1 MKKSFIVIG
10 LGRFGQSITH
20 TLMSLGHEV
29 MVIDREEEKVNWAST
44 IATQAIQLD
53 STDENALKEVG
64 VSNFDEA
71 IVAIGSDILSSI
83 LTTLLLKGLG
93 VNKVTVKANN
103 DYHSKVLEKIGA
115 DRIVHPER
123 DMGIRVAHHLV
134 TSNVIDFIELSS
146 EYSLVEIF
154 TSSKMV
160 GKSLEELAIRASYGC
175 TVIAIK
181 KEGTQTINIAPQ
193 GRDIIQEGDLLVLI
207 GTNKAISLLEESLLI
222 GNKGILK

>member
-10 LGRFGQSITH
+10 FGRFGQSITQ

-29 MVIDREEEKVNWAST
+29 MVIDQSEEKVNRGST
-44 IATQAIQLD
+44 IATQAVQLD

-71 IVAIGSDILSSI
+71 IVAIGSDILASI

-93 VNKVTVKANN
+93 VIKITAKANN

-123 DMGIRVAHHLV
+123 DMGIRMAHHLV
-134 TSNVIDFIELSS
+134 SGNVIDFMELSS
-146 EYSLVEIF
+146 EYSLVEI
-154 TSSKMV
+154 SASAQMID
-160 GKSLEELAIRASYGC
+160 KSLEELAIRAKYDC
-175 TVIAIK
+175 TIIAIK
-181 KEGTQTINIAPQ
+181 QEGVQAINLFPQ
-193 GRDIIQEGDLLVLI
+193 GRDVIQSGDLLVLV
-207 GTNKAISLLEESLLI
+207 GKNESISLLEETLLVEARRTQ
-222 GNKGILK
+222 K

>member
-20 TLMSLGHEV
+20 TLMSLEHEV

-83 LTTLLLKGLG
+83 LTTLLLKELG
-93 VNKVTVKANN
+93 VKKVTVKANN

-123 DMGIRVAHHLV
+123 DMGIRIAHHLV
-134 TSNVIDFIELSS
+134 TNNIIDFIELSS
-146 EYSLVEIF
+146 EYSLVEIA
-154 TSSKMV
+154 SSARMV
-160 GKSLEELAIRASYGC
+160 GKSLEELAIRAKYNC

-181 KEGTQTINIAPQ
+181 RKDTQAINIAPQ
-193 GRDIIQEGDLLVLI
+193 GKDSIQEGDLLVLI
-207 GTNKAISLLEESLLI
+207 GTNKSISSLEESLLI
-222 GNKGILK
+222 NNREISN